1 VSAAEDHVNAAADRM
16 SRASVSAARDRVSPP
31 VDPSRLVDKRRIRS
45 RALILMSVALVFY
58 FGFIA
63 LSIYRSHH

>member
-1 VSAAEDHVNAAADRM
+1 MEMPNR
-16 SRASVSAARDRVSPP
+16 R
-31 VDPSRLVDKRRIRS
+31 RLIRS

-63 LSIYRSHH
+63 IVIYRSH

>member
-1 VSAAEDHVNAAADRM
+1 VSAAGDHVNAAADRM
-16 SRASVSAARDRVSPP
+16 SPASVSQARDRVSPP
-31 VDPSRLVDKRRIRS
+31 VDRSRLVDKRRIRG